1 MKDLFSSKG
10 GVTYP
15 APQSST
21 GTLKALVVRNQSEF
35 GRRLAILTEDESLM
49 IGHDVHAADYAFDPE
64 DVEIP
69 TGFSVGKAIDLA
81 GKRNYFPVFSAV
93 RIPYPSEQISELVR
107 TGRYDLAKYGQMSDL
122 ITEQDPVGSVKHF
135 GPVVATSELFNHNG
149 LINNYQFSFTLSQGD
164 VNLNI
169 VLDALKHPAR
179 MTADLN
185 SQLAERLPGVKG
197 FIQMEPDAEEV
208 GLYTMTLHLS
218 VNKHAGHVEMHPCS
232 FDFAEPLTSENS
244 TIKWHAPHLNSEMT
258 EGVRIELDAS
268 TPIGND
274 IVLSNLTHGTP
285 LSPEALFAQHETM
298 EDVELQERDGFLWY
312 KKTIGS
318 ESFAPYSR
326 DPRFNIAILELNM
339 SEMPGQTLKLKGVQ
353 YQPINFNDDPVP
365 ADLLVVSA
373 FGNVVG
379 EDGGEE
385 FNTVLLQADASIQQ
399 GRLTAEFPFTAR
411 NDADV
416 EIGELAGVTGEIL
429 AHPNVATEQKKYY
442 IAVITRAEQHDQMPM
457 FREPNGTTLILKMQA
472 VQHLG
477 HRIDSG
483 LTVELDYDDVYLNP
497 LAPLTL
503 PTLQGHFEDDEIVE
517 GRVMV
522 PHEDFIEF
530 EMQNMNIGVDRTE
543 LAYTLDGLSLQTL
556 LSRGS
561 YFNTYRLEL
570 EMKSLKRGDTA
581 YLGYMTNRDL
591 EVVMNYPSTDL
602 GLTIPLSTTWLKGR
616 PGNNMSTPFELKGRI
631 LGGFAGAPLKH
642 ATAVNWSLRLG
653 EGETPDYVYLPQTV
667 LPEAGSLGDEF
678 TFLLDKAD
686 FDGMVNGSYPL
697 AVVLEVTYPWESE
710 SRFFIADQM
719 LHISDYV
726 ETGDKL
732 PNVVPQSFSIRIPK
746 DATLITISDANE
758 ERALYV
764 IDNIQDINNNS
775 LDGDNEL
782 YVEVLSLE
790 SENGGGPVAS

>member
-35 GRRLAILTEDESLM
+35 GRRLAILTEDDSLM

-64 DVEIP
+64 NVEIP
-69 TGFSVGKAIDLA
+69 TGFTAGKAIDLA
-81 GKRNYFPVFSAV
+81 GKRNYFPVFRAV
-93 RIPYPSEQISELVR
+93 RIPYPSEHIDELVR
-107 TGRYDLAKYGQMSDL
+107 VGRYDLAKYGQLSDL
-122 ITEQDPVGSVKHF
+122 ITEQDATASAKHF

-149 LINNYQFSFTLSQGD
+149 LINNYQFSFTLSQGNA
-164 VNLNI
+164 NLNI

-185 SQLAERLPGVKG
+185 SQLAKRLPGVKG

-232 FDFAEPLTSENS
+232 FEFTEPLTSDNS
-244 TIKWHAPHLNSEMT
+244 AIKWHAPHLNSELT
-258 EGVRIELDAS
+258 EGVRVEQETI
-268 TPIGND
+268 TPIGNE
-274 IVLSNLTHGTP
+274 IVLSNLTQDT
-285 LSPEALFAQHETM
+285 SRNPEALFAQHETM
-298 EDVELQERDGFLWY
+298 EDVQVQENGGFLWY
-312 KKTIGS
+312 KKVISAEGFS
-318 ESFAPYSR
+318 PYSR

-339 SEMPGQTLKLKGVQ
+339 PELPGQTLKLKGVH
-353 YQPINFNDDPVP
+353 YQPVNFNDDPIP

-379 EDGGEE
+379 ENVGEE
-385 FNTVLLQADASIQQ
+385 FNTVLLQADASIQLD
-399 GRLTAEFPFTAR
+399 RLTAKFPFTMR

-416 EIGELAGVTGEIL
+416 EIGELAGVTGEVL
-429 AHPNVATEQKKYY
+429 AHPKVNTEQKKYY
-442 IAVITRAEQHDQMPM
+442 IAVIARADRDNKMPM
-457 FREPNGTTLILKMQA
+457 FRDPMGTTLILKMQA
-472 VQHLG
+472 VQHLA

-483 LTVELDYDDVYLNP
+483 LTVELNYDDVYMKPHANLP
-497 LAPLTL
+497 M
-503 PTLQGHFEDDEIVE
+503 PTLLGRFEDDEILE

-530 EMQNMNIGVDRTE
+530 EMQNMSISVDRTE

-561 YFNTYRLEL
+561 YFNSYRLEL

-581 YLGYMTNRDL
+581 YVGYMTKREM

-602 GLTIPLSTTWLKGR
+602 SLAIPASTTWLKGR

-631 LGGFAGAPLKH
+631 TGGFLGAPLKH
-642 ATAVNWSLRLG
+642 ATALRWSIRLG
-653 EGETPDYVYLPQTV
+653 VAEGPDYVYLPQTV
-667 LPEAGSLGDEF
+667 LPEAGTLGNEF

-686 FDGMVNGSYPL
+686 FDGMANGSYPL
-697 AVVLEVTYPWESE
+697 AVVLEVTYPWEPE
-710 SRFFIADQM
+710 SRFFIADQS
-719 LHISDYV
+719 LIISDYV
-726 ETGDKL
+726 ESGDKL
-732 PNVVPQSFSIRIPK
+732 PNVVPQSFSISLPK
-746 DATLITISDANE
+746 DATSITISDANE

-764 IDNIQDINNNS
+764 IDNIQNSNYNS
-775 LDGDNEL
+775 LNGDNAL
-782 YVEVLSLE
+782 IVEVRSLE
-790 SENGGGPVAS
+790 LPMGSALE

>member
-81 GKRNYFPVFSAV
+81 GKRNYFPVFRAV

-149 LINNYQFSFTLSQGD
+149 LLNNYHFSFTLSKGESH
-164 VNLNI
+164 LNI

-185 SQLAERLPGVKG
+185 SQLAVSLPGVKG

-218 VNKHAGHVEMHPCS
+218 VNKHAGHVEMHPCR
-232 FDFAEPLTSENS
+232 FDFVESLTSENS

-285 LSPEALFAQHETM
+285 LSPDALFAQHETM

-416 EIGELAGVTGEIL
+416 EIGELAGVTGEMLAIL
-429 AHPNVATEQKKYY
+429 DATEQKKYY
-442 IAVITRAEQHDQMPM
+442 IAVITRAEHHDQMPM
-457 FREPNGTTLILKMQA
+457 FREPKGTTLILKMQA
-472 VQHLG
+472 VQHLV

-483 LTVELDYDDVYLNP
+483 LTVELDYDDVYMNP
-497 LAPLTL
+497 YASLSV
-503 PTLQGHFEDDEIVE
+503 PTLLGRFEEDEIIE
-517 GRVMV
+517 GRVTV

-530 EMQNMNIGVDRTE
+530 EMQNINISEDRTE
-543 LAYTLDGLSLQTL
+543 LAYTLDGLSLNTL
-556 LSRGS
+556 WSRGS
-561 YFNTYRLEL
+561 YFNTYRLQL

-581 YLGYMTNRDL
+581 YVGYMTNRDL
-591 EVVMNYPSTDL
+591 DVVMNYPSTDL
-602 GLTIPLSTTWLKGR
+602 NLTMPLSTTWLKGR

-697 AVVLEVTYPWESE
+697 AVVLEVTYPWEPE

-732 PNVVPQSFSIRIPK
+732 PNVVPQHFSIRIPM
-746 DATLITISDANE
+746 DTSSIRISDANE

-775 LDGDNEL
+775 LDGDNDIR
-782 YVEVLSLE
+782 VEVLSLE
-790 SENGGGPVAS
+790 LPVNSAL

>member
-69 TGFSVGKAIDLA
+69 TGFSAGKAIDLA
-81 GKRNYFPVFSAV
+81 GKRNYFPVFRAV

-122 ITEQDPVGSVKHF
+122 ITEQDAVGSVKHF
-135 GPVVATSELFNHNG
+135 GPVVATSELFSHNG
-149 LINNYQFSFTLSQGD
+149 LLNNYQFSFTLSKGE
-164 VNLNI
+164 NHLNI

-185 SQLAERLPGVKG
+185 AQLAERLPGVKG
-197 FIQMEPDAEEV
+197 FIQMEPDVEED
-208 GLYTMTLHLS
+208 GLYTMSLYIS
-218 VNKHAGHVEMHPCS
+218 VNKHAEFVEMHPCS
-232 FDFAEPLTSENS
+232 FNFADPLTSGNS
-244 TIKWHAPHLNSEMT
+244 LIKWHAPHLNTELT
-258 EGVRIELDAS
+258 EGVRIEPEAS
-268 TPIGND
+268 TPIGNEV
-274 IVLSNLTHGTP
+274 ILSELSQRLP
-285 LSPEALFAQHETM
+285 LNPEALFASHETM
-298 EDVELQERDGFLWY
+298 EDVQLQERDGFLWY

-318 ESFAPYSR
+318 EGFAPYSH

-339 SEMPGQTLKLKGVQ
+339 PEMPGQTLKLKGVY
-353 YQPINFNDDPVP
+353 YQPVNFNDDLIP

-379 EDGGEE
+379 ENVGEE
-385 FNTVLLQADASIQQ
+385 FNTVLLQADASIQLD
-399 GRLTAEFPFTAR
+399 RLTSKFPFTAR

-416 EIGELAGVTGEIL
+416 EIGELAGVTGEVL
-429 AHPNVATEQKKYY
+429 AHPNVNTEQKKYY
-442 IAVITRAEQHDQMPM
+442 IAVITRAERDDQMPM
-457 FREPNGTTLILKMQA
+457 FREPKGTTLILKMQA
-472 VQHLG
+472 VQHLA

-483 LTVELDYDDVYLNP
+483 LTVELDYNDVYMNP
-497 LAPLTL
+497 HANLVM
-503 PTLQGHFEDDEIVE
+503 PTLLGRFEDDEIVE

-530 EMQNMNIGVDRTE
+530 EMQNMNISVDRTE

-556 LSRGS
+556 LSRGN
-561 YFNTYRLEL
+561 YFNSYRLEL

-581 YLGYMTNRDL
+581 YVGYMTKRDL
-591 EVVMNYPSTDL
+591 EVVMNYPSSDL
-602 GLTIPLSTTWLKGR
+602 SLAIPTSTTWLKGR

-642 ATAVNWSLRLG
+642 ATALRWSIRLG
-653 EGETPDYVYLPQTV
+653 EDEGPDYVYLPQTV

-697 AVVLEVTYPWESE
+697 AVVLEVTYPWEAE
-710 SRFFIADQM
+710 SSFFIASQT
-719 LHISDYV
+719 LIISDYV
-726 ETGDKL
+726 ESGD
-732 PNVVPQSFSIRIPK
+732 
-746 DATLITISDANE
+746 
-758 ERALYV
+758 
-764 IDNIQDINNNS
+764 
-775 LDGDNEL
+775 
-782 YVEVLSLE
+782 
-790 SENGGGPVAS
+790 

>member
-69 TGFSVGKAIDLA
+69 TGFSAGKAIDLA
-81 GKRNYFPVFSAV
+81 GKRNYFPVFRAV

-122 ITEQDPVGSVKHF
+122 ITEQDPVSSVKHF
-135 GPVVATSELFNHNG
+135 GPVVATSELFSHNG
-149 LINNYQFSFTLSQGD
+149 LLNNYQFSFTLSKGESH
-164 VNLNI
+164 LNI

-185 SQLAERLPGVKG
+185 AQLAERLPGVKG
-197 FIQMEPDAEEV
+197 FIQMEPDVEED
-208 GLYTMTLHLS
+208 GLYTMTLYIS
-218 VNKHAGHVEMHPCS
+218 VNRHAEFVEMHPCS
-232 FDFAEPLTSENS
+232 FNFADPLTSSNS
-244 TIKWHAPHLNSEMT
+244 LIKWHAPHLNTELT
-258 EGVRIELDAS
+258 EGVRIEPDAS
-268 TPIGND
+268 TPIGNEV
-274 IVLSNLTHGTP
+274 ILSELSQRIP
-285 LSPEALFAQHETM
+285 LNPEALFAFHETM

-318 ESFAPYSR
+318 EIFAPYSN

-339 SEMPGQTLKLKGVQ
+339 PELPGQTLKLKGVQ
-353 YQPINFNDDPVP
+353 YLPDNFNDPATP

-373 FGNVVG
+373 FNNAVNDYPG
-379 EDGGEE
+379 DE
-385 FNTVLLQADASIQQ
+385 FNTVLLQGDVSRHQ
-399 GRLTAEFPFTAR
+399 GRLTAKFPFTAR

-429 AHPNVATEQKKYY
+429 AHPNVDAEQKKYY
-442 IAVITRAEQHDQMPM
+442 IAVITRAEHPDQMPM
-457 FREPNGTTLILKMQA
+457 FREPKGTTIILKMQA

-477 HRIDSG
+477 HRLDSG

-497 LAPLTL
+497 QSPLTL

-530 EMQNMNIGVDRTE
+530 EMQNMSISVDRTE

-581 YLGYMTNRDL
+581 YVGYMTKRDL

-602 GLTIPLSTTWLKGR
+602 SLSIPSTITWLKGR

-631 LGGFAGAPLKH
+631 IGGFPGAPLKH
-642 ATAVNWSLRLG
+642 TTAVRWSIRLG
-653 EGETPDYVYLPQTV
+653 SDDAPDYVYLPQTV
-667 LPEAGSLGDEF
+667 LPEEGTLGDEF
-678 TFLLDKAD
+678 SFLLDKAD
-686 FDGMVNGSYPL
+686 FDGMANGSYPIL
-697 AVVLEVTYPWESE
+697 VLLEVTYPWERQ
-710 SRFFIADQM
+710 SRFFFARQTLI
-719 LHISDYV
+719 ISDYV
-726 ETGDKL
+726 ENGDKL
-732 PNVVPQSFSIRIPK
+732 PNVVPQSFSISLPK
-746 DATLITISDANE
+746 DATSITISDANE

-764 IDNIQDINNNS
+764 IDNIQDNNYNS
-775 LDGDNEL
+775 LDGDNDIR
-782 YVEVLSLE
+782 VEVLSLE
-790 SENGGGPVAS
+790 SAEGGNPGAL

>member
-69 TGFSVGKAIDLA
+69 TGFSAGKAIDLA
-81 GKRNYFPVFSAV
+81 GKRNYFPVFRAV

-122 ITEQDPVGSVKHF
+122 ITEQDSVGSVKHF
-135 GPVVATSELFNHNG
+135 GPVVATSELFSHNG
-149 LINNYQFSFTLSQGD
+149 LLNNYQFSFTLSKGE
-164 VNLNI
+164 NHLNI

-185 SQLAERLPGVKG
+185 SQLAVSLPGVKG

-208 GLYTMTLHLS
+208 GLYTMSLYLS

-232 FDFAEPLTSENS
+232 FDFADPLTSENS
-244 TIKWHAPHLNSEMT
+244 SIKWHAPHLNSELI
-258 EGVRIELDAS
+258 EGVRVELETS
-268 TPIGND
+268 TPIGNE
-274 IVLSNLTHGTP
+274 IVLSELTWQTP
-285 LSPEALFAQHETM
+285 LNPEALFARHETM
-298 EDVELQERDGFLWY
+298 EGVEVQEIDGFLWY
-312 KKTIGS
+312 KKIIGA
-318 ESFAPYSR
+318 EGFAPYSR

-339 SEMPGQTLKLKGVQ
+339 VEMPGQTLKLKGVQ
-353 YQPINFNDDPVP
+353 YFPDGLNDPATP

-379 EDGGEE
+379 ENVGEE
-385 FNTVLLQADASIQQ
+385 FNTVLLQADASIQLD
-399 GRLTAEFPFTAR
+399 RLTSKFPFTAR

-429 AHPNVATEQKKYY
+429 AHPNVAAEQKKYY
-442 IAVITRAEQHDQMPM
+442 IAVITRAEHHDQMPM
-457 FREPNGTTLILKMQA
+457 FREPSGTTLVLKMQA

-483 LTVELDYDDVYLNP
+483 LTVELNYDDVYLNP

-503 PTLQGHFEDDEIVE
+503 PTLQGHFENDEIVE

-530 EMQNMNIGVDRTE
+530 EMQNMSISVDRTE

-556 LSRGS
+556 LSRGN
-561 YFNTYRLEL
+561 YFNSYRLEL

-581 YLGYMTNRDL
+581 YVGYMTKRDL
-591 EVVMNYPSTDL
+591 EVMMNYPSTDL
-602 GLTIPLSTTWLKGR
+602 SLAILTTTTWLKGR

-631 LGGFAGAPLKH
+631 IGGFLGAPLKH
-642 ATAVNWSLRLG
+642 TTAVRWSIRLG
-653 EGETPDYVYLPQTV
+653 EEEGPDYVYLPQTV

-697 AVVLEVTYPWESE
+697 AVVLEVTYPWEPE
-710 SRFFIADQM
+710 SRFFIADQS
-719 LHISDYV
+719 LIISDYV
-726 ETGDKL
+726 
-732 PNVVPQSFSIRIPK
+732 
-746 DATLITISDANE
+746 
-758 ERALYV
+758 
-764 IDNIQDINNNS
+764 
-775 LDGDNEL
+775 
-782 YVEVLSLE
+782 
-790 SENGGGPVAS
+790 